1 MRGQL
6 NQFAALNN
14 TGPEADAYDIAPSAR
29 VHLIDATNS
38 AVEPMMSTSNAV
50 MKGLTQAAKQSVQLA
65 DAAGKAAQAAQV
77 APGKGL

>member
-6 NQFAALNN
+6 NHFAALNN
-14 TGPEADAYDIAPSAR
+14 TGPEGDAYDIAPAAR
-29 VHLIDATNS
+29 VHLTNAINS
-38 AVEPMMSTSNAV
+38 AVEPMMPTSNAV